1 MLEPGDSVDAMPP
14 PLVVDCAAGAGLP
27 CTLFTVERF
36 VSGDAAAG
44 VVEYPAYSLDNVTST
59 GRRRRMYGNACNP
72 VNIDSVEGGGRK
84 RMSEL
89 AAGDRV
95 LTVRSDGSTAFDDVY
110 LFGHKRAEG
119 MHEFLQL
126 QTSVNASLTLSKGHF
141 VPVARG
147 ACSAAP
153 AVSCSVTL
161 PASNVRPGD
170 VIFTAADGTAAAPAT
185 VISVTTVVRPGLYNP
200 FTLGGRIVVDGVLAS
215 AHSDW
220 FLDPLVPAAARRF
233 LPAVYQAV
241 LAPVRLL
248 YRLVPR
254 ALAQVD
260 AAVHAGFK
268 DGWYD
273 VSVSQVAN
281 LAVTALAS
289 AA

>member
-1 MLEPGDSVDAMPP
+1 MVKKDNICWREDIKNCSYSAFEGSSLYAVCGCMLTWHASSCGGGGSCFPAEA
-14 PLVVDCAAGAGLP
+14 
-27 CTLFTVERF
+27 TVQ
-36 VSGDAAAG
+36 
-44 VVEYPAYSLDNVTST
+44 
-59 GRRRRMYGNACNP
+59 
-72 VNIDSVEGGGRK
+72 VEGGGRK

-95 LTVRSDGSTAFDDVY
+95 LTVRTDGSTAFDDVY

-119 MHEFLQL
+119 VHEFLQL
-126 QTSVNASLTLSKGHF
+126 QTSANASVTLTRGHF

-161 PASNVRPGD
+161 PASDVRPGD
-170 VIFTAADGTAAAPAT
+170 VIFTAADDTAAAPAT
-185 VISVTTVVRPGLYNP
+185 VVSVKTVVRPGLYNP

-273 VSVSQVAN
+273 VSVGQVAN